1 VTATAVQTW
10 TMTLHIHLLKVTK
23 PISFPTPGKIGNDKP
38 SDEENS
44 DKFQGLTNGMKYHE
58 KLVDES
64 SRNILFIGQDR
75 ISGLYDTIGI
85 LSIDRKN
92 KKLKIIM
99 IPATCISITVP
110 ESNTI

>member
-1 VTATAVQTW
+1 LGKFVLSDSNGSSDVDNDLTYPPV
-10 TMTLHIHLLKVTK
+10 KSYE

-92 KKLKIIM
+92 K
-99 IPATCISITVP
+99 
-110 ESNTI
+110 N